1 MNYAKKIAQALL
13 DIKAVG
19 FSTSN
24 PIKFKSGILSPVYL
38 DNRVFPAN
46 VKQWRIVINGFR
58 KLIEEKK
65 LTFDVIAGIE
75 SAGIPHS
82 AALGFHLQ
90 KPSMFIRKAVKDHG
104 TKKSIEGGTVK
115 NKKVLLIEDHI
126 TTGYSSLRGVTAIKQ
141 ELGQISDCLAITSYE
156 FKEAE
161 ISFKQVNVKLHT
173 LTTFDYILAEAL
185 KRKLL
190 TFSQVAI
197 VNDWLADPH
206 AWTKQHE

>member
-19 FSTSN
+19 FNTST

-38 DNRVFPAN
+38 DNRIFPAN
-46 VKQWRIVINGFR
+46 VKQWRTVINGF
-58 KLIEEKK
+58 KKIIEEKNLK
-65 LTFDVIAGIE
+65 FDVIAGIE

-90 KPSMFIRKAVKDHG
+90 KPSMFIRKTVKDHG
-104 TKKSIEGGTVK
+104 TKKSVEGGTVE

-126 TTGYSSLRGVTAIKQ
+126 TTGYSSLHGVTAVKQ
-141 ELGQISDCLAITSYE
+141 ELGKISDCLAITSYG
-156 FKEAE
+156 FKDAE
-161 ISFKQVNVKLHT
+161 IAFKQANVKLYT

-190 TFSQVAI
+190 TINQVTI
-197 VNDWLADPH
+197 VNDWLTDPH
-206 AWTKQHE
+206 VWTKKHA